1 MYKNIVFDLGGVV
14 VDFAPHDF
22 LLDRFYDEAI
32 ETKVYDITFGS
43 VEWRQLDA
51 GELDREAGN
60 AAMLQKAAE
69 AGCTFEVQSVLDDW
83 YRMLKTRRRTVD
95 VMKRLK
101 KMGFSLYYLS
111 NIPQDVIDEIRQR
124 DFFPLFDG
132 GIASCEVHLSKPD
145 PKIFGLMM
153 QKYGLAYDETIFVD
167 DTKVNAQAAYNLGIT
182 GILYKGPK
190 SFQRALGLCGVKME
204 ADNKRQ
210 AAPEAPTENRG

>member
-22 LLDRFYDEAI
+22 LLDRFYDETV
-32 ETKVYDITFGS
+32 ESKVFDITFGS

-69 AGCTFEVQSVLDDW
+69 AGCAFEVQSVLDDW

-111 NIPQDVIDEIRQR
+111 NIPWDVYEEMQQR
-124 DFFPLFDG
+124 DFWPLFEG
-132 GIASCEVHLSKPD
+132 GVASCEAGTNKPD
-145 PKIFGLMM
+145 PRIFQLLIERYNLVCG
-153 QKYGLAYDETIFVD
+153 ETIFVD
-167 DTKVNAQAAYNLGIT
+167 DNKLNTTAAYDLGIT
-182 GILYKGPK
+182 GIHYKGGA
-190 SFQRALGLCGVKME
+190 SFLRALNACGIPIKE
-204 ADNKRQ
+204 HLLW
-210 AAPEAPTENRG
+210 

>member
-14 VDFAPHDF
+14 VDFDPRGF
-22 LLDRFYDEAI
+22 LLDRFYDEAV
-32 ETKVYDITFGS
+32 ETKVFDITFGS

-51 GELDREAGN
+51 GELDRDAGN

-111 NIPQDVIDEIRQR
+111 NIPWDVYEEMQQR
-124 DFFPLFDG
+124 DFWPLFEG
-132 GIASCEVHLSKPD
+132 G
-145 PKIFGLMM
+145 
-153 QKYGLAYDETIFVD
+153 VD
-167 DTKVNAQAAYNLGIT
+167 YFKL
-182 GILYKGPK
+182 
-190 SFQRALGLCGVKME
+190 
-204 ADNKRQ
+204 
-210 AAPEAPTENRG
+210 

>member
-111 NIPQDVIDEIRQR
+111 NIPWDVYEEMQQR
-124 DFFPLFDG
+124 DVVIEG
-132 GIASCEVHLSKPD
+132 G
-145 PKIFGLMM
+145 KI
-153 QKYGLAYDETIFVD
+153 
-167 DTKVNAQAAYNLGIT
+167 
-182 GILYKGPK
+182 
-190 SFQRALGLCGVKME
+190 
-204 ADNKRQ
+204 
-210 AAPEAPTENRG
+210 

>member
-69 AGCTFEVQSVLDDW
+69 ARACWTTGTACS
-83 YRMLKTRRRTVD
+83 R
-95 VMKRLK
+95 
-101 KMGFSLYYLS
+101 
-111 NIPQDVIDEIRQR
+111 P
-124 DFFPLFDG
+124 
-132 GIASCEVHLSKPD
+132 
-145 PKIFGLMM
+145 
-153 QKYGLAYDETIFVD
+153 
-167 DTKVNAQAAYNLGIT
+167 AAARWT
-182 GILYKGPK
+182 
-190 SFQRALGLCGVKME
+190 
-204 ADNKRQ
+204 
-210 AAPEAPTENRG
+210 

>member
-14 VDFAPHDF
+14 VDFDPRGF
-22 LLDRFYDEAI
+22 LLDRFYDEAV
-32 ETKVYDITFGS
+32 ETKVFDITFGS

-51 GELDREAGN
+51 GELDRDAGN

-111 NIPQDVIDEIRQR
+111 NIPWDVYEEIQQR
-124 DFFPLFDG
+124 DFWSLFEG
-132 GIASCEVHLSKPD
+132 GVASCEAGTNKPD
-145 PKIFGLMM
+145 PRIFQLLIER
-153 QKYGLAYDETIFVD
+153 YGLVCSETIFVD
-167 DTKVNAQAAYNLGIT
+167 DNKLNTTAAYDLGIT
-182 GILYKGPK
+182 GIHYKGGA
-190 SFQRALGLCGVKME
+190 SFLRALNACGIPIKE
-204 ADNKRQ
+204 HLLW
-210 AAPEAPTENRG
+210 

>member
-111 NIPQDVIDEIRQR
+111 NIPWDVYEEMQQR
-124 DFFPLFDG
+124 DFWPLFEG
-132 GIASCEVHLSKPD
+132 GVASCEAGANKPD
-145 PKIFGLMM
+145 PRIFQLLIER
-153 QKYGLAYDETIFVD
+153 YGLVCGETIFVD
-167 DTKVNAQAAYNLGIT
+167 DNKLNTTAAYDLGIT
-182 GILYKGPK
+182 GIHYKGSA
-190 SFQRALGLCGVKME
+190 SFLRALNACGIPIKE
-204 ADNKRQ
+204 HLLW
-210 AAPEAPTENRG
+210 

>member
-111 NIPQDVIDEIRQR
+111 NIC
-124 DFFPLFDG
+124 L
-132 GIASCEVHLSKPD
+132 
-145 PKIFGLMM
+145 
-153 QKYGLAYDETIFVD
+153 
-167 DTKVNAQAAYNLGIT
+167 
-182 GILYKGPK
+182 LYTSWWARPPG
-190 SFQRALGLCGVKME
+190 
-204 ADNKRQ
+204 
-210 AAPEAPTENRG
+210 

>member
-111 NIPQDVIDEIRQR
+111 NIPWDVYEEMQQR
-124 DFFPLFDG
+124 DFWPLFEG
-132 GIASCEVHLSKPD
+132 GVASCEMCIRDRYVPRPPRIPPARRPAS
-145 PKIFGLMM
+145 
-153 QKYGLAYDETIFVD
+153 
-167 DTKVNAQAAYNLGIT
+167 
-182 GILYKGPK
+182 
-190 SFQRALGLCGVKME
+190 
-204 ADNKRQ
+204 
-210 AAPEAPTENRG
+210 APRRRC

>member
-95 VMKRLK
+95 VMKRL
-101 KMGFSLYYLS
+101 
-111 NIPQDVIDEIRQR
+111 
-124 DFFPLFDG
+124 DFWPLFEG
-132 GIASCEVHLSKPD
+132 GVASCEAGANKPD
-145 PKIFGLMM
+145 PRIFQLLIER
-153 QKYGLAYDETIFVD
+153 YGLVCGETIFVD
-167 DTKVNAQAAYNLGIT
+167 DNKLNTTAAYDLGIT
-182 GILYKGPK
+182 GIHYKGGA
-190 SFQRALGLCGVKME
+190 SFLRALNACGIPIKE
-204 ADNKRQ
+204 HLLW
-210 AAPEAPTENRG
+210 